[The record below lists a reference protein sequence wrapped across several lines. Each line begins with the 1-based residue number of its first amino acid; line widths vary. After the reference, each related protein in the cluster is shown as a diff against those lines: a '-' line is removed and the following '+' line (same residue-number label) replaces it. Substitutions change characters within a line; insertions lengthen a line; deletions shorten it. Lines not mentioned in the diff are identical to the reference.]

1 MLSRSTIKTAPWQQI
16 LLLQRR
22 FVLLIELWDTCWDCS
37 ESQQPER
44 REQMEPWMKKCCLT
58 YFVFTVETFLF
69 IVDSFFRI
77 GFNMSVACF
86 CKSVTSRSPPRPDP
100 GHLRTRVSM
109 CFHRGESPGFVK
121 KYIFLQLF
129 RKKCFA
135 ETTTYDKRRQSL
147 FTTECVTS

>member
-1 MLSRSTIKTAPWQQI
+1 
-16 LLLQRR
+16 
-22 FVLLIELWDTCWDCS
+22 
-37 ESQQPER
+37 
-44 REQMEPWMKKCCLT
+44 MEPWMKKCCLT

-109 CFHRGESPGFVK
+109 CFHRGESLGFVK
-121 KYIFLQLF
+121 IYIYFRSSSVKNVLLRQPHTIKEDKAYLQLNVSPL
-129 RKKCFA
+129 
-135 ETTTYDKRRQSL
+135 DHMIIS
-147 FTTECVTS
+147 FTTQTQTAQK